1 MSSGLESVM
10 SLPQATSQIR
20 GEGMWDLALL
30 VVCFIMIIPAL
41 ALVLAMFLRL
51 SLALGWRNH

>member
-1 MSSGLESVM
+1 M

-20 GEGMWDLALL
+20 AEGMWNLTLL
-30 VVCFIMIIPAL
+30 VACFIMVISVL